1 MYCISLGYD
10 FNYIH
15 NDRKRVTIECKEAR
29 TKVQCKW
36 RVHASTSTKN
46 EYFSIK
52 TANLSH
58 ICDINMEKNTHS
70 KAKKKWIAEF
80 VKPKL
85 RSTPNARPSDLLKE
99 IHQEFH
105 VKVHYHRV
113 WRGKEQ
119 AREEIHGKDALSYDQ
134 LR

>member
-1 MYCISLGYD
+1 VNVNPNYNLDAWRRLIKGPDQNFKDAKAFRKAIIMYCISLGYD

-80 VKPKL
+80 VKAKL
-85 RSTPNARPSDLLKE
+85 
-99 IHQEFH
+99 
-105 VKVHYHRV
+105 
-113 WRGKEQ
+113 
-119 AREEIHGKDALSYDQ
+119 
-134 LR
+134 